1 MNSAGQ
7 HAAQSH
13 NIGSAVHAGMPL
25 PGYGLPEELLARM
38 AAQTAFTELQHS
50 CMRATAEIDGRV
62 GLLLQR
68 QVMFA
73 KEAVELWRLR
83 GAVFAALPVQSERS
97 RLHKAELHRQLDSV
111 FPDCG
116 DINGFALR

>member
-1 MNSAGQ
+1 MSTMQLTSVGTA
-7 HAAQSH
+7 HH
-13 NIGSAVHAGMPL
+13 PGMPL
-25 PGYGLPEELLARM
+25 PGYGLPEERMARL
-38 AAQTAFTELQHS
+38 AAQTAFTDLKYS
-50 CMRATAEIDGRV
+50 FMRATAEIEGGM

-68 QVMFA
+68 QVLLA

-97 RLHKAELHRQLDSV
+97 RMHKAELLQQLDSV

-116 DINGFALR
+116 HINGFASR